1 MPALRTTR
9 APNKRI
15 HPYKLG
21 LLRRATKAAA
31 AAVVL
36 ASIAGALRAVAA
48 QRQAEKIAAQTDTGS
63 ARLRVTSGEYVPA
76 GGFTAASDPS
86 LNIQSLTFAMLDSG
100 QTPPEPQ
107 LFDDSPPFGSNLA
120 IQVEFTGPALRRGER
135 MGLHLSQA
143 GIPGFTKVS
152 VDAQPVGCSAAGCT
166 YQAQIPVI
174 SGAPAPGSLSA
185 AVVLEAGGAHSK
197 SPAKDLVWSLECDS
211 DPGTVKPF
219 CTEPTGSY
227 EVSGKVEYYR
237 RELVAKPGNDPH
249 PKAPQYE
256 YSGLSPSQKVP
267 ARELLVRLT
276 DGCGLYTDTFTDAEG
291 DYSIPFLSWCGEK
304 DAKVTAYSLS
314 GPGAGKQVALGL
326 HTGNPVA
333 QSYDELQDDP
343 SQYTVIS
350 GEVGTFNPEQDAEDP
365 GGLTL
370 NRAFSYNAEGT
381 LAEQGK
387 FSRSGEVARAFTILG
402 NAMKSLDYY
411 RQLVDPD
418 RLPQINIVLTDAF
431 LVDEDNFNIYMPAR
445 SQMIYITPDS
455 EWSFWAVAH
464 ETGHYFDGGIL
475 VEGGLTNYGRWGEPM
490 ANVRAGMIIG
500 SSWMAA
506 REGVAAENLD
516 VQGTWDDMES
526 EVLPPESL
534 PLSGPGSGWVWRI
547 LWDLHDGGPET
558 AEPLELGFGEFD
570 QWNGGGGSDQP
581 NQHLLNGVVM
591 EYLPQ
596 LNGRFIPTTRTAASR
611 GRMSWTCS
619 TASPASTI

>member
-1 MPALRTTR
+1 VVASVATALPARAMP
-9 APNKRI
+9 
-15 HPYKLG
+15 
-21 LLRRATKAAA
+21 
-31 AAVVL
+31 
-36 ASIAGALRAVAA
+36 
-48 QRQAEKIAAQTDTGS
+48 QRQVEKVPETAP
-63 ARLRVTSGEYVPA
+63 ARLQIRSGEYVP
-76 GGFTAASDPS
+76 GGELKATSDPGLKIQKMS
-86 LNIQSLTFAMLDSG
+86 LVPPKTGS
-100 QTPPEPQ
+100 TPPEPQ
-107 LFDDSPPFGSNLA
+107 LFDDSRPIGSNLSFM
-120 IQVEFTGPALRRGER
+120 VEFTGPALRREER
-135 MGLHLSQA
+135 MGLHLNQQ
-143 GIPGFTKVS
+143 GIPGFTKVP
-152 VDAQPVGCSAAGCT
+152 VDVQPTGCSTGSCT
-166 YQAQIPVI
+166 YQAEVAVV
-174 SGAPAPGSLSA
+174 SGSLAPGGLSV
-185 AVVLEAGGAHSK
+185 AVVLEAQSGTAIG
-197 SPAKDLVWSLECDS
+197 PAKDLVWSLDCDNET
-211 DPGTVKPF
+211 DTAKPF

-237 RELVAKPGNDPH
+237 RELVAKPGDDPH

-256 YSGLSPSQKVP
+256 YSGLSPSQIVP
-267 ARELLVRLT
+267 AREVLVRLT
-276 DGCGLYTDTFTDAEG
+276 DGCGLYTDTYTDAEG

-326 HTGNPVA
+326 HTGNPIA

-343 SQYTVIS
+343 ALYTVIS
-350 GEVGTFNPEQDAEDP
+350 GVVGTFNPEQDAEGP

-370 NRAFSYNAEGT
+370 SRAFSYNEEGT
-381 LAEQGK
+381 LKAQGK

-411 RQLVDPD
+411 RQLVDPE

-431 LVDEDNFNIYMPAR
+431 LADEDNYNIYMPSR
-445 SQMIYITPDS
+445 TNMIYITPDS

-464 ETGHYFDGGIL
+464 ETGHYFDGRVL
-475 VEGGLTNYGRWGEPM
+475 VEGGLGNYGRWGEPM

-534 PLSGPGSGWVWRI
+534 PLSGPGTGWVWRI

-558 AEPLELGFGEFD
+558 PEPLEFGFGDFD

-596 LNGRFIPTTRTAASR
+596 RNGQVHPDYVDR
-611 GRMSWTCS
+611 GQSGPDVVDMLDGFACLYDLSHLQMETLLHEVMNYDYDFAHCS
-619 TASPASTI
+619 EPDDFEP